1 MKDQIQQVSLNL
13 QNQVTALQGD
23 LDNMENSSPGKKK
36 KAKKIAK
43 KDEILD
49 DTVSGSRSRSKTR
62 KKKNGDG
69 EIVEVDDEGDSD
81 GNKVKRP
88 GTTSSSD

>member
-1 MKDQIQQVSLNL
+1 
-13 QNQVTALQGD
+13 
-23 LDNMENSSPGKKK
+23 MENSSPGKKK
-36 KAKKIAK
+36 KAKKAGK
-43 KDEILD
+43 KDDILD

-62 KKKNGDG
+62 KKKHG